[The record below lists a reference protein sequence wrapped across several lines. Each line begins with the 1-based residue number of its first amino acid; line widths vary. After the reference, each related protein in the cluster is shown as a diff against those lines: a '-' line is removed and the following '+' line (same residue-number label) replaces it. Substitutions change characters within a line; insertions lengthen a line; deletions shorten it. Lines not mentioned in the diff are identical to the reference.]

1 MRNYVLYSIMFLYLF
16 YIFFVSFLY
25 LFYMF
30 HSKIE
35 NNGFDGS
42 PYKNME
48 ELYSI
53 HLFTPTRL
61 MSTLFQSED
70 ASGPFW
76 RIEVNSS

>member
-16 YIFFVSFLY
+16 YIFLHF
-25 LFYMF
+25 FYMF

-42 PYKNME
+42 PDKNME
-48 ELYSI
+48 EQYSI